1 MKKITKDTKLGEVL
15 MTNRKAA
22 EILMSK
28 GLGCLG
34 CPMASEETLEE
45 GCLAHGMTK
54 KQVDELLREV
64 NKR

>member
-1 MKKITKDTKLGEVL
+1 